1 MWPAQLSSLV
11 LAQRRTHVACSRQL
25 EPQQSRSS
33 RLRTQRVWL
42 APLLKGK
49 AQQVYTNAVSASL
62 PGGKRGTVR
71 AMNPSFF
78 PSLRA
83 RLLAGLTVASLLAP
97 IAGAQV
103 ATPTPDSTPAQA
115 AGAESPANSAPAGA
129 TSPNRDPAQAD
140 STLTALPPNNTKRI
154 KEKTPKKERAV
165 QTKDTRKALTREKK
179 LDPIA
184 TQDAKLPDR
193 QLYEKALLQ
202 TKKGHFDVARLEL
215 QNLLATYPDSQYQ
228 MRAKL
233 AIADSWY
240 KEGGSAA
247 LAQAEAEYSDFRVF
261 FPNAPEAAEAQ
272 MRIGDIYFRQM
283 DKPDR
288 DYSKAVHAE
297 EEYRRMLT
305 DYPESKLI
313 PQAKQR
319 LREVQELLAT
329 REASIGDFY
338 TTRADWPAAIARYK
352 TVMDTYPLYSHM
364 DDVLIGMGDSYEA
377 ESRAARMQNL
387 PEAAK
392 AKLVQDFDGKA
403 AAAYRAVVLEHSA
416 SPHVEDA
423 RDRLDSMHLPI
434 PVPTAEEVAS
444 SQALENSRS
453 SYRLQDRARLLFF
466 HQPDVVAAA
475 RIGEPPLTDPKATMA
490 PTVTREIVADFN
502 EALHPGTTKAAAP
515 AVTAD
520 ATSDAGAPGS
530 TPAANSA
537 APLSLQEVP
546 NADGSTTD
554 TTGTVTGTASGTA
567 GTPTNSMGV
576 EIVSPGTTDATGS
589 RMTPTGNGLNAV
601 GPATNNALPPVEK
614 APDSPDQVNDIAPGA
629 AQPAAQAPPEKGK
642 VKSPSYDKDEESS
655 SKHKKKKGVDKLN
668 PF

>member
-1 MWPAQLSSLV
+1 MSQ
-11 LAQRRTHVACSRQL
+11 
-25 EPQQSRSS
+25 
-33 RLRTQRVWL
+33 
-42 APLLKGK
+42 
-49 AQQVYTNAVSASL
+49 
-62 PGGKRGTVR
+62 
-71 AMNPSFF
+71 SFF
-78 PSLRA
+78 PSFRA

-97 IAGAQV
+97 NAIGQV
-103 ATPTPDSTPAQA
+103 ATPTPDSTPART
-115 AGAESPANSAPAGA
+115 AGAQSPANSAPAGA
-129 TSPNRDPAQAD
+129 ASPNGDPAQAD

-154 KEKTPKKERAV
+154 KEKTSKKDRAV

-193 QLYEKALLQ
+193 QLYEKALAQ

-240 KEGGSAA
+240 KEGGTAA

-261 FPNAPEAAEAQ
+261 FPNAPEASEAQ

-313 PQAKQR
+313 PEAKQR
-319 LREVQELLAT
+319 LREVQEMLAT

-352 TVMDTYPLYSHM
+352 TVIDTYPLYSHM
-364 DDVLIGMGDSYEA
+364 DDVLIGMGDSYAAEA
-377 ESRAARMQNL
+377 RVARSQNL

-392 AKLVQDFDGKA
+392 SRLVQEFDGKA

-423 RDRLDSMHLPI
+423 RDRLDGMHVAI

-475 RIGEPPLTDPKATMA
+475 RIGDPPLADPKATMA
-490 PTVTREIVADFN
+490 PSVTREIVADFN
-502 EALHPGTTKAAAP
+502 EAVHPGTARPAAP
-515 AVTAD
+515 ATTAEATPD
-520 ATSDAGAPGS
+520 ANTPG
-530 TPAANSA
+530 TTATGTAA
-537 APLSLQEVP
+537 APLSLQDVP
-546 NADGSTTD
+546 NADGTTTD
-554 TTGTVTGTASGTA
+554 STGTVTGTATGTT
-567 GTPTNSMGV
+567 GTPTNSVGV
-576 EIVSPGTTDATGS
+576 EIVSPGTTDASGS
-589 RMTPTGNGLNAV
+589 RMTPTGNGLSAV
-601 GPATNNALPPVEK
+601 GPATNAALPAVEK
-614 APDSPDQVNDIAPGA
+614 APEAPDQVNDIAPGA
-629 AQPAAQAPPEKGK
+629 SQPAAQTPPEKGK
-642 VKSPSYDKDEESS
+642 VKSPSYDKGEESS

>member
-1 MWPAQLSSLV
+1 MSQ
-11 LAQRRTHVACSRQL
+11 
-25 EPQQSRSS
+25 
-33 RLRTQRVWL
+33 
-42 APLLKGK
+42 
-49 AQQVYTNAVSASL
+49 
-62 PGGKRGTVR
+62 
-71 AMNPSFF
+71 SFF
-78 PSLRA
+78 PNLRA
-83 RLLAGLTVASLLAP
+83 RLLAGLTVAALLAP
-97 IAGAQV
+97 YAQSQV
-103 ATPTPDSTPAQA
+103 ATPTPDSTPAQT

-129 TSPNRDPAQAD
+129 ATQTGDAAQAD
-140 STLTALPPNNTKRI
+140 STLSALPPNNTKRI
-154 KEKTPKKERAV
+154 KEKKSKKDRVV

-193 QLYEKALLQ
+193 QLYEKALAQ

-288 DYSKAVHAE
+288 DHAKAVHAE

-329 REASIGDFY
+329 REASIADFY

-352 TVMDTYPLYSHM
+352 TVIDTYPLYSHM
-364 DDVLIGMGDSYEA
+364 DDVLIGMGDSYAA
-377 ESRAARMQNL
+377 ESRAARLQNL

-392 AKLVQDFDGKA
+392 ARLVQEFDGKA

-453 SYRLQDRARLLFF
+453 TYHLQDRARLLFF

-475 RIGEPPLTDPKATMA
+475 RVGDPPLVDPKATMA
-490 PTVTREIVADFN
+490 PTVTREIVAEFN
-502 EALHPGTTKAAAP
+502 EAMHPGSAKAAAP
-515 AVTAD
+515 VVAAEATPD
-520 ATSDAGAPGS
+520 ANASGA
-530 TPAANSA
+530 TPAASN
-537 APLSLQEVP
+537 APLSLQDVP

-554 TTGTVTGTASGTA
+554 TTGTVTGTASGST
-567 GTPTNSMGV
+567 GTPTNSVGV
-576 EIVSPGTTDATGS
+576 EIVSPGTSDATGS
-589 RMTPTGNGLNAV
+589 KMTPTGNGLSAV
-601 GPATNNALPPVEK
+601 GPATNSALPPVEK
-614 APDSPDQVNDIAPGA
+614 APDAPDQVNDIAPGA
-629 AQPAAQAPPEKGK
+629 SQPAAQAPPEKGK